1 MKELVGLISQAK
13 YQTKEFIPNSL
24 HDCTDEQLEIIQ
36 SALQSINNSLDELDY
51 YIHNKLALVLETA
64 PIVKQI
70 SLLRDKLIETGTD
83 PTKLEMSET
92 DLNKII
98 NMFTKQLE
106 TPHNTEYLLQLLM
119 YAINQWMYDKQ
130 QTTLG
135 MA

>member
-13 YQTKEFIPNSL
+13 YQTKEFIPNSI
-24 HDCTDEQLEIIQ
+24 HGCTDEQLEIIN
-36 SALQSINNSLDELDY
+36 SALHSINASLDELDY

-64 PIVKQI
+64 PIVQQI

-83 PTKLEMSET
+83 PATLEMSET

-98 NMFTKQLE
+98 NTFTKQLE
-106 TPHNTEYLLQLLM
+106 TPHNTEYLLQILM
-119 YAINQWMYDKQ
+119 YAIKLWMYEQQ
-130 QTTLG
+130 QTTHG